1 MNLLIFKAG
10 EYPQGSWPLERT
22 KKLVASYDPVN
33 NIEACGVV
41 GHMDNGLVERQE
53 NELAHA
59 WVKSLSMT
67 EAGEVY
73 AEIPNE
79 EISPQL
85 RGWLADHNLRY
96 ISAELGEYDKLP
108 APNTS
113 APYLLRIAFLGR
125 SIPQIP
131 TTKIPAL
138 FKKMLSAAGFGKSET
153 ETDSGVHV
161 ARFCRKIDASALTE
175 LAALAGHEEKPDP
188 EGATGSSGES
198 KPTAPKQAAFSG
210 GPASSIEEEVPMTE
224 KEQKDQNDELARLK
238 GENFQLKADNASKDT
253 KLAEFATHEAEAKKE
268 SAKKD
273 AEVFFGAI
281 RDKGKLTP
289 AQFDQA
295 VAHDVKLGEAD
306 RAEFRA
312 LFSAA
317 KPVVSLGSQHVATR
331 EKAKSEEAASGSLVA
346 EINSFAK
353 KEKITYE
360 EAAKQLHKERPELFS
375 REEE

>member
-22 KKLVASYDPVN
+22 KKMVDAYDPVA

-79 EISPQL
+79 EISTQL
-85 RGWLADHNLRY
+85 KGWLADHNLRY

-108 APNTS
+108 PPNTS
-113 APYLLRIAFLGR
+113 APYLLRLAFLGR

-138 FKKMLSAAGFGKSET
+138 FKKVLSAAGFGKSDAD
-153 ETDSGVHV
+153 TDTGVHV
-161 ARFCRKIDASALTE
+161 ARFCRKIDASVLAEFSALSGSVGKP
-175 LAALAGHEEKPDP
+175 ASEKEPGASGKPISSAP
-188 EGATGSSGES
+188 E
-198 KPTAPKQAAFSG
+198 QAAFSG
-210 GPASSIEEEVPMTE
+210 GPARSIEKEVPMTE
-224 KEQKDQNDELARLK
+224 KELQDENARLTA
-238 GENFQLKADNASKDT
+238 ENAQLKTDNASKDT
-253 KLAEFATHEAEAKKE
+253 KLAEFATRENEAKKE

-273 AEVFFGAI
+273 AEVFFGAL
-281 RDKGKLTP
+281 RDKGKITP
-289 AQFDQA
+289 VQFEKA
-295 VAHDVKLGEAD
+295 VAQDMDLSDTARAD
-306 RAEFRA
+306 FRS
-312 LFSAA
+312 LFSDRKA
-317 KPVVSLGSQHVATR
+317 VVGLGAGHVATSER
-331 EKAKSEEAASGSLVA
+331 AKSEEGVTGSLVA
-346 EINSFAK
+346 EINSFAR
-353 KEKITYE
+353 KEKISYQ
-360 EAAKQLHKERPELFS
+360 EAAKRLHEERPELFT